1 MKELLNVQN
10 RVLGILTK
18 YPATRSNDMLLYI
31 KFAEQIDSEY
41 HQKALN
47 RPFEDV
53 LLNLEEYHLPSF
65 GSVGRARRKLQ
76 EKYPELR
83 AADKVEHFRAEQEE
97 KYREYSRS

>member
-1 MKELLNVQN
+1 MKELLNIQA
-10 RVLGILTK
+10 RVHAILTHF
-18 YPATRSNDMLLYI
+18 PATRSNDMLLYL
-31 KFAEQIDSEY
+31 KLAQSIDAEY

-47 RPFEDV
+47 RPFKDV

-83 AADKVEHFRAEQEE
+83 ADNNVQQLRDQQEE
-97 KYREYSRS
+97 KYREYARS